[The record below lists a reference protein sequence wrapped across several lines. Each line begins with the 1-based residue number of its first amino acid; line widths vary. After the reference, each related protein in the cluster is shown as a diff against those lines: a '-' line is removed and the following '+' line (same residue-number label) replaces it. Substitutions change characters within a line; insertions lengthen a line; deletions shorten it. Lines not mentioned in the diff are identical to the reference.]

1 MKKHIPIICCVLSCL
16 LTVLCLFRISALEDR
31 LYSLQNSVSNMHS
44 VLHDD
49 IRNIATNVKNSV
61 EEGNNLL
68 STSSYS
74 LEDPNLKNG
83 TVDLS
88 CIVTLKEFEPDGT
101 TAVLTCNDKE
111 YPMNLK
117 NGDFV
122 VMVTDGVLEY
132 LHVPNPEE
140 TMQEIIE
147 SINTNHPGILAK
159 KILERVLLFT
169 GGKVSDDMTI
179 LATCIW
185 EK

>member
-1 MKKHIPIICCVLSCL
+1 MVVELMQKFMEAGFPQETAIRMMNSAMVLQG
-16 LTVLCLFRISALEDR
+16 DR
-31 LYSLQNSVSNMHS
+31 ESYSTLDFMDLDLYSGQMTITKIGAAASFLKQK
-44 VLHDD
+44 D
-49 IRNIATNVKNSV
+49 RV
-61 EEGNNLL
+61 ECLRA
-68 STSSYS
+68 ST
-74 LEDPNLKNG
+74 LPAG
-83 TVDLS
+83 VDAS
-88 CIVTLKEFEPDGT
+88 CTGDVIHRK
-101 TAVLTCNDKE
+101 LTH
-111 YPMNLK
+111 
-117 NGDFV
+117 GDFV

-179 LATCIW
+179 LVTCIW